1 MKISGI
7 ADRHHLENRFR
18 GVHPRIVQRRRTSP
32 NGTEHWVSLSA
43 AQPVRKWLPAIE
55 KMLNLIGFVVAKSER
70 NSELGMHEQTDLVA
84 L

>member
-1 MKISGI
+1 MRYFAGRSDVVAVTASGYF
-7 ADRHHLENRFR
+7 AGHSDAVAVTAVLEPVGRR
-18 GVHPRIVQRRRTSP
+18 G
-32 NGTEHWVSLSA
+32 
-43 AQPVRKWLPAIE
+43 AIE